1 MDRFYLLV
9 ITSGQQHQFKIG
21 DLNMVP
27 VVKALEDFDRGIYDE
42 RLDLLVF
49 SADS

>member
-27 VVKALEDFDRGIYDE
+27 VVKALDRGIYDE